1 MDLTDPQIERYS
13 RQILLREVGG
23 EGQEKILAARVLVA
37 GEGPVLPV
45 AALYLAAAGVGTIGL
60 ACATGDERLAGEIHA
75 VNPEI
80 RVSRQ
85 SRESLSEEVIAGYDL
100 VITAS
105 LDNHLRDR
113 LNRSAAARR
122 ATVITG
128 ACGGD
133 HGFVAVLHPLGG
145 GGCLA
150 CAKWPPLDHAVT
162 PLTPALVGAVGTLLA
177 TEALKTITGIGDLLT
192 GRLLRLDARAS
203 NYAAQVLE
211 RRPSCPVCRAT

>member
-1 MDLTDPQIERYS
+1 MDLSDPQIERYS

-60 ACATGDERLAGEIHA
+60 ACAKGDERLAGEIHA
-75 VNPEI
+75 LNPEI
-80 RVSRQ
+80 RVSRH
-85 SRESLSEEVIAGYDL
+85 SRESLSQEVVAGFDL
-100 VITAS
+100 VVDAS
-105 LDNHLRDR
+105 LGNDLRDR
-113 LNRSAAARR
+113 LNRSAVSRG

-133 HGFVAVLHPLGG
+133 HGFVAVLHPAGG

-150 CAKWPPLDHAVT
+150 CAEWPPLENAVT
-162 PLTPALVGAVGTLLA
+162 PLTPALAGAVGTVLA
-177 TEALKTITGIGDLLT
+177 TEALKAITGIGDPLT
-192 GRLLRLDARAS
+192 GRMLRIDARS
-203 NYAAQVLE
+203 SSYTTEVVE
-211 RRPSCPVCRAT
+211 RRPSCPVCRPT